1 MQLAVKKTSSD
12 GLTELNLFG
21 KQLLCCCRKLDLVFP
36 SALNKNK
43 TESQKWAQL
52 SCLPREKI
60 GSNQP
65 GCRTGSNDFLFSRR
79 QPCWTAGN
87 WPVPVTA
94 RIWECRAKCYFD
106 FQTNSQTIKQ
116 RRRAARGRQGVV
128 WTPLFCKHMEPL
140 EQRFA
145 ALGPRLCGVLKLPQ
159 SAGLPAIQTFFFF
172 FFFPSWLADDS
183 LCKRA
188 GPVTTSNSSQGG
200 TAVSIERR
208 LITPIFSTNLMLW
221 HLRFDARR
229 KKQLP
234 IDGQVTA
241 DDRRRAQVFWLTQ
254 SHGPGVEDLSC

>member
-106 FQTNSQTIKQ
+106 FQSNSQTIKQ

-172 FFFPSWLADDS
+172 FFFFSILVSRWQPLQ
-183 LCKRA
+183 KGR
-188 GPVTTSNSSQGG
+188 PRNYQQQFTGG

-208 LITPIFSTNLMLW
+208 LITPSYLLHKSDVMTFKIWCQEEKTVA
-221 HLRFDARR
+221 HRR
-229 KKQLP
+229 P
-234 IDGQVTA
+234 S
-241 DDRRRAQVFWLTQ
+241 DRRW
-254 SHGPGVEDLSC
+254 

>member
-106 FQTNSQTIKQ
+106 FQSNSQTIKQ

-172 FFFPSWLADDS
+172 FFFFSILVSRWQPLQ
-183 LCKRA
+183 KGRPRNYQQQFT
-188 GPVTTSNSSQGG
+188 GGNSSIDRAE
-200 TAVSIERR
+200 THHS
-208 LITPIFSTNLMLW
+208 
-221 HLRFDARR
+221 
-229 KKQLP
+229 QLSSP
-234 IDGQVTA
+234 QIWCYDI
-241 DDRRRAQVFWLTQ
+241 
-254 SHGPGVEDLSC
+254 